1 MDIWLIGTGDS
12 IQIRPASIHG
22 MLWLQTHF
30 EDAHWDSL
38 ASSQVRLP
46 QLDAEALSQD
56 AKNAGMSLGHLSALS
71 VPGRF

>member
-1 MDIWLIGTGDS
+1 MDICLIGTGDN

-30 EDAHWDSL
+30 EEAHWEAIANSM
-38 ASSQVRLP
+38 VKLP
-46 QLDAEALSQD
+46 QTDAEVLSQD
-56 AKNAGMSLGHLSALS
+56 AKNAGLTLSHLSALS

>member
-1 MDIWLIGTGDS
+1 MDICLIGTGDS

-30 EDAHWDSL
+30 EDAHWEAIAKSL
-38 ASSQVRLP
+38 VKLP
-46 QLDAEALSQD
+46 QSDSEDLSRD
-56 AKNAGMSLGHLSALS
+56 AKNAGLSIAHLSALS

>member
-30 EDAHWDSL
+30 EDTHWDAL
-38 ASSQVRLP
+38 ATSQARLP

-56 AKNAGMSLGHLSALS
+56 AKNAGMSLEHLSALS

>member
-30 EDAHWDSL
+30 EDAHWDAL
-38 ASSQVRLP
+38 ATSQVRLP
-46 QLDAEALSQD
+46 QMDAEALSQD
-56 AKNAGMSLGHLSALS
+56 AKNAGKSLGHLSALS